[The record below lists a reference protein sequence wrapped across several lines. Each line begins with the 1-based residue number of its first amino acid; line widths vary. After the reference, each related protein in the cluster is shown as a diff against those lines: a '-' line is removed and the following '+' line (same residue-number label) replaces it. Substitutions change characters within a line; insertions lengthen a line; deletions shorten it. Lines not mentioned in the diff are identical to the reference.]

1 MYKEGTFMQDYINM
15 LSHNLKYISKNE
27 DNNSIIFL
35 VESTVKSPICPYCGT
50 PSSRCHSKYKKSF
63 DDLPL
68 NNKKVTVEIYNRKM
82 FCDNKYCNHKTFS
95 ETYDFVDRRA
105 KKTKRLVKYILD
117 ISINMSS
124 ISAQNTL
131 RKNGIKIGKSTIC
144 TFLKKR

>member
-63 DDLPL
+63 DDPPL
-68 NNKKVTVEIYNRKM
+68 NNKKVTVKIYNRKM
-82 FCDNKYCNHKTFS
+82 FCNNKYCNHKTFS

-105 KKTKRLVKYILD
+105 KKTKRLVNYILD

>member
-1 MYKEGTFMQDYINM
+1 MYKEGTFMQEYINM

-105 KKTKRLVKYILD
+105 KKTKRLVNYILD

>member
-1 MYKEGTFMQDYINM
+1 MQDYINM

-63 DDLPL
+63 DDPPL
-68 NNKKVTVEIYNRKM
+68 NNKKVTVKIYNRKM
-82 FCDNKYCNHKTFS
+82 FCNNKYCNHKTFS

-105 KKTKRLVKYILD
+105 KKTKRLVNYILD

>member
-1 MYKEGTFMQDYINM
+1 MQDYINM